1 MVLVGAS
8 WNAVRC
14 VRSFSLRNA
23 AIHQQMPPMPMALR
37 IKSVA
42 TTTRLFYTPFPENL
56 YREWTLE
63 QDRLLWSSRKNSSS
77 ELAVLLGRGVR
88 GVEKRIEK
96 LEDVD
101 SAAYKRLFVGQ
112 KGDNGGN
119 NETSETQKQGHK
131 KLVPSSEVL
140 RRIEWDYQLDGEDF
154 RIMHYDR
161 VDDTLVIS
169 PLTAPNENIDSGET
183 SLIKALPEHRIMAIL
198 YKERVVWDRRN
209 NRKHDI
215 FFGPPGILN
224 IAESYEAW
232 KEQKDTQR
240 KEQKL
245 LRVAWQERWVDL
257 LLGFET
263 KKAKIVLFT
272 EELLATSAT
281 HAQGRSNQ
289 KHDEVPSTT
298 LTDDQQQKLDSYIHS
313 VFELFRTLESV
324 RSAESDTENAHDKNK
339 VLVSLFDELSE
350 WIASPCWSSFEYDDV
365 EDEAGSDAKLLRETL
380 LRKLSSTMDKLEGKQ
395 TNLPQ
400 QQSKNQ
406 NAKQQNQRNQKLKQL
421 LLNEEDIEENFV
433 RGSGA
438 GGQKINKT
446 SNRVVLVH
454 LPSGVRVECQE
465 TRSLQ
470 QNRKIGRKRLLE
482 KLDSFY
488 HGSASKEQQKQH
500 KVKNKKKKTK
510 SKNKARLAAKQE
522 AKRQKKKMLAKQ
534 KEEEDDLF

>member
-1 MVLVGAS
+1 M
-8 WNAVRC
+8 
-14 VRSFSLRNA
+14 
-23 AIHQQMPPMPMALR
+23 
-37 IKSVA
+37 A

-140 RRIEWDYQLDGEDF
+140 RRVEWDYQLDGEDF

-324 RSAESDTENAHDKNK
+324 RSAESGTENAHDKNK

-482 KLDSFY
+482 KRLSPWKN
-488 HGSASKEQQKQH
+488 GVRRTSLMAGRRSTGAAMRSSAVDVS
-500 KVKNKKKKTK
+500 T
-510 SKNKARLAAKQE
+510 
-522 AKRQKKKMLAKQ
+522 
-534 KEEEDDLF
+534 

>member
-8 WNAVRC
+8 RNAVRC

-140 RRIEWDYQLDGEDF
+140 RRVEWDYQLDGEDF